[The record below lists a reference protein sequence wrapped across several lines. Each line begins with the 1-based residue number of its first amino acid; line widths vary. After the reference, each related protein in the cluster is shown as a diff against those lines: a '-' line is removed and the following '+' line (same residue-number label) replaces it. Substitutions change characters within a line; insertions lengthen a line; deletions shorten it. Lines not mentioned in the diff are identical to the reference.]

1 MGKKGNFCT
10 INQQCTA
17 WHDGAGMALC
27 LSCKPMDQAAAQG
40 NHYHRGFVMDTEL
53 LENVADDEKLIS
65 IFTCLSH
72 IEPEP
77 RAIFEDY
84 QFSNI
89 SMNTIG
95 KQRGLSRQQV
105 HKIIKRVRIDIKK
118 QMGLST
124 II

>member
-1 MGKKGNFCT
+1 MGTKGDYCT
-10 INQQCTA
+10 INQQCTH
-17 WHDGAGMALC
+17 WYSGAGDSLC
-27 LSCKPMDQAAAQG
+27 LECGPMTRAVSQG

-53 LENVADDEKLIS
+53 LDDVAEDEKLIN

-72 IEPEP
+72 IDPEP

-84 QFSNI
+84 QFSNV
-89 SMNTIG
+89 SMNAIG